1 MTPFVKL
8 SSVVMLLG
16 SMLLTGCFGYDRILF
31 VTKTNVGLDVEN
43 KPPTAEI
50 TIARREIAIAPT
62 FRDTVD
68 KENKTPPLVAAF
80 GRTGGLFT
88 TGLKSHFAGGD
99 AAYWLARGYPP
110 ENVEAG
116 NGDTGNGDTGT
127 TGGETVNSE
136 SAGGRA
142 DDVEG
147 SGEREVNSETNDP
160 KDENFSSICLDKE
173 PDPRPPLK
181 KFWHWLTGKPDENTR
196 AFYFA
201 TDTVFGLKVGWD
213 GTGGPYPTNL
223 KLGYNRKELAF
234 PPVFISEKV
243 SEQDKCSIKDEY
255 GELLKVNVEKPDGTI
270 VEEVKPGYEVTV
282 PSFFASLDNASG
294 LADLLSTENQSE
306 KSLSEGAAA
315 GAAENEGIQSRKNV
329 TVSHVQFFATGK
341 AATEWVKRKKVN
353 EKIYK
358 QMRGAE

>member
-1 MTPFVKL
+1 MTPFIRL

-16 SMLLTGCFGYDRILF
+16 STLLTGCFGYDRILF

-43 KPPTAEI
+43 KPPTAEL
-50 TIARREIAIAPT
+50 TIARRELAIAPT
-62 FRDTVD
+62 FRDTTG
-68 KENKTPPLVAAF
+68 ENKTPPLLAAF

-99 AAYWLARGYPP
+99 AAYWLAREYTLEKDGA
-110 ENVEAG
+110 ERDGA
-116 NGDTGNGDTGT
+116 GT
-127 TGGETVNSE
+127 TGGG
-136 SAGGRA
+136 AG
-142 DDVEG
+142 DVEG
-147 SGEREVNSETNDP
+147 AVGGPVVEEGGEGRSVKGK
-160 KDENFSSICLDKE
+160 KDDSKNEIFSSICLDKE
-173 PDPRPPLK
+173 PDSRPPLK
-181 KFWHWLTGKPDENTR
+181 RFWHWLTGRPDENTR

-243 SEQDKCSIKDEY
+243 NEEDKCSLKKGGKLIKVKVAKSDGTFEKDED
-255 GELLKVNVEKPDGTI
+255 GNFVEK
-270 VEEVKPGYEVTV
+270 VKPGYEVTV
-282 PSFFASLDNASG
+282 PSFFASLDNESG
-294 LADLLSTENQSE
+294 LAEIMSE
-306 KSLSEGAAA
+306 EDPA
-315 GAAENEGIQSRKNV
+315 RKDV
-329 TVSHVQFFATGK
+329 TVSHVQFFATGR
-341 AATEWVKRKKVN
+341 AATEWVKRKEVR